1 MAEFKPRPLKYRSLP
16 GLSERQLAEHY
27 KLYVG
32 YVNKTNEIR
41 GKLPRSDRAA
51 ANATYSEYREL
62 KLEETYSL
70 NGIKLH
76 ELYFGNLGGRGG
88 PPDGEIGYFL
98 DRDFGSWRSWSEDFH
113 ALGLAARG
121 WGILALDLD
130 EERLRNFLLDAHNL
144 GGIQRT
150 VPLLVLDVY
159 EHAYFI
165 DYGTNRAGYLNTF
178 FRNIDWA
185 EVNRRLQPYLPDS
198 QIYRGSYPQPTE

>member
-1 MAEFKPRPLKYRSLP
+1 MPAFEPKPLKYRSLP
-16 GLSERQLAEHY
+16 GLSETQLAEHY

-41 GKLPRSDRAA
+41 EKLLRADRRQ

-62 KLEETYSL
+62 KLEETFSL

-76 ELYFGNLGGRGG
+76 ELYFDNLSMAGGQ
-88 PPDGEIGYFL
+88 PGEEIAYHL
-98 DRDFGSWRSWSEDFH
+98 RRSFGSVENWMQDFY

-121 WGILALDLD
+121 WGLLAFDLD
-130 EERLRNFLLDAHNL
+130 EREVRNFLQDAHNV
-144 GGIQRT
+144 GVITRT

-165 DYGTNRAGYLNTF
+165 DYMTDKKAYLNTF
-178 FRNIDWA
+178 FRNIDWNV
-185 EVNRRLQPYLPDS
+185 VNNRLRRCLQKV
-198 QIYRGSYPQPTE
+198 GA